1 MKKEYIKPE
10 LMEEV
15 LFTENLMFGLSNT
28 DADENEPAGGNGRRG
43 RWGNLWDEE

>member
-15 LFTENLMFGLSNT
+15 LFTENLMLGLSGE
-28 DADENEPAGGNGRRG
+28 ADENEPAGGNSRRG